1 MIELEKAQGIV
12 NERMP
17 YLGTERVDLLQAHE
31 RVLAEDIYSS
41 INQPPFNRSPLDGYA
56 FKAED
61 SQGASKNNPVS
72 LQVIEEIHAGSCA
85 KKEVEKGTAIRIMTG
100 APIPEGADCVIR
112 QEDTSQEGNT
122 VQIFTELSQ
131 WDNYCF
137 MGEDFKKGDLMLKK
151 NSFLKSAEIGVL
163 ASLGVNEISVYK
175 KPRVAILSTGDELL
189 DVKEELI
196 PGKIY
201 NSNLYTIATRVK
213 EFSGEPVILGIAGDD
228 RESIE
233 KNIKAGLD
241 KADFLITTGGVSVG
255 KKDIVKEVLQG
266 MGAEILFWKI
276 NIKPGTPALCSVLD
290 KKLIISLS
298 GNPAAATITFE
309 LLVRPL
315 LAKITR
321 REDLELKKITAVF
334 KDSFS
339 KKSSRRRFLRGL
351 LSETPQGRIVE
362 LTRGKQTPG
371 VLSSI
376 LNSNCLIDLPGGS
389 PPLKAGEPVEVIPL

>member
-1 MIELEKAQGIV
+1 MIELEEAQEII
-12 NERMP
+12 NEKMP
-17 YLGTERVDLLQAHE
+17 YLGTERVDLLKAHG
-31 RVLAEDIYSS
+31 RVLAEDIYSF

-56 FKAED
+56 LKAED
-61 SQGASKNNPVS
+61 SQGAGQNNPIS

-85 KKEVEKGTAIRIMTG
+85 KKKVETGTAIRIMTG
-100 APIPEGADCVIR
+100 APIPEGADCIIR
-112 QEDTSQEGNT
+112 QEDTSQTGDT
-122 VQIFTELSQ
+122 VRIFTELSR

-137 MGEDFKKGDLMLKK
+137 VGEDFKKGDLMLKK
-151 NSFLKSAEIGVL
+151 NSFLKFAEIGVL
-163 ASLGVNEISVYK
+163 ASLGVNEVSVYQ

-189 DVKEELI
+189 DVKEKLL

-213 EFSGEPVILGIAGDD
+213 EFSGKPVILGIAGDD

-233 KNIKAGLD
+233 KSIAEGFAKSDL
-241 KADFLITTGGVSVG
+241 LITTGGVSVG
-255 KKDIVKEVLQG
+255 KKDIVKEVLEG

-276 NIKPGTPALCSVLD
+276 NIKPGTPALCSILNG
-290 KKLIISLS
+290 KLIVSLS

-315 LAKITR
+315 LAKITNR
-321 REDLELKKITAVF
+321 ADLELKKVTAVF
-334 KDSFS
+334 EDNFP
-339 KKSSRRRFLRGL
+339 KKSSRRRFVRGH
-351 LSETPQGRIVE
+351 LSEAREGRIVK